1 MTFQKASSGLVLAG
15 LILSAGFSVNALA
28 QDPAAKPAAPAD
40 QTAGQAPAA
49 QPQVDAAAADAALKQ
64 RLQAVVAAING
75 KSKLAAGN
83 FNEQFTKESP
93 VDAVQKALDSMRSGV
108 GNCQPTARMQ
118 TSNPIATSVLLSC
131 QKGFVPLEIA
141 VEPQAPYRITGM
153 LLHPAYWK

>member
-1 MTFQKASSGLVLAG
+1 MTFQKARSGLVLAG

-28 QDPAAKPAAPAD
+28 QDPAAKPEAPAD
-40 QTAGQAPAA
+40 QAAGQAPA
-49 QPQVDAAAADAALKQ
+49 QPKVDSAAADAALKQ
-64 RLQAVVAAING
+64 RLQAVVTAING
-75 KSKLAAGN
+75 KGKIAASN

-93 VDAVQKALDSMRSGV
+93 VDAVQKALDSLRSGV
-108 GNCQPTARMQ
+108 GNCQPVARMQ
-118 TSNPIATSVLLSC
+118 ASNPIATSVLLSC